1 MRQEV
6 AASKY
11 GMALDHSLFVEYW
24 KFKRGEGYNH
34 PLVNKILSYYHNEFI
49 TNVGQFEHNNVQ
61 IDKRLQNVL
70 EKNGLK
76 RQNLLELSAMT
87 TYKIILTEDRT
98 NFPFVNIDEGKFSP
112 ALSNFYEG
120 ETERNA
126 AREYMKNICQG
137 AKRSILLYDRYI
149 NSVDDLDNLLNYIL
163 PNTKIRFISTIND
176 EHKSVLKNTHDRLI
190 IEGLGGTQPHHD
202 RYLIIDDSI
211 EVVLTSGFE
220 YLQSQKRELS
230 LVIRPL
236 KSMHGLR

>member
-61 IDKRLQNVL
+61 IDKRLKDVL
-70 EKNGLK
+70 ERNGLK
-76 RQNLLELSAMT
+76 SQNLLELSAMT
-87 TYKIILTEDRT
+87 TYKIILTENRT

-120 ETERNA
+120 DAEREA
-126 AREYMKNICQG
+126 AREYLKNLCKG
-137 AKRSILLYDRYI
+137 AKRSILLYDRFI
-149 NSVDDLDNLLNYIL
+149 NGMGDLGNLLNYIL
-163 PNTKIRFISTIND
+163 PNAKIRFISTIND
-176 EHKSVLKNTHDRLI
+176 ECKRILSDTHDRLI
-190 IEGLGGTQPHHD
+190 FESLGGAQPHHD

-220 YLQSQKRELS
+220 FLQNHKRELT
-230 LVIRPL
+230 LVVRPL